1 MIKGQDTISD
11 TCPFLLVYNLL
22 FIKEF
27 IKVCKCFYSIP
38 RQIKQAIKTKPQTIM
53 DTAKSKV

>member
-1 MIKGQDTISD
+1 MIKGQDPISD
-11 TCPFLLVYNLL
+11 TCPFLLVHNPL

>member
-11 TCPFLLVYNLL
+11 TCPFLLVNNTL

-38 RQIKQAIKTKPQTIM
+38 RQIKQAIKTKLQTIM